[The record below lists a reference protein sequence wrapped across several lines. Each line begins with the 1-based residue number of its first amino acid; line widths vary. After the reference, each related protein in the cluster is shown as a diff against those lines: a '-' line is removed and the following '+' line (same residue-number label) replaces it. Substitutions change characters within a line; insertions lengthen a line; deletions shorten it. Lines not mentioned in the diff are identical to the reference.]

1 MITNITENFF
11 IKNVNSGCVNTRI
24 HRCLVS
30 TMTWRTTVY
39 FPRVF
44 LSESNKIL
52 DVHANVFLWCN
63 VTKPTATVYAS
74 ITLVLPC
81 LKIPRENQW
90 NCNKLDIPV
99 SLLKELI
106 INLLLLMNLSSLK
119 YILSELF
126 TFIKKIKNLFSQ
138 ENIFQI
144 WYVNF
149 PVAIIDKEISI
160 KF

>member
-11 IKNVNSGCVNTRI
+11 IKNVNSDCVNTRI

-44 LSESNKIL
+44 LLESNKIL
-52 DVHANVFLWCN
+52 DVHANVFLLCN

-81 LKIPRENQW
+81 LQIPREN
-90 NCNKLDIPV
+90 P
-99 SLLKELI
+99 
-106 INLLLLMNLSSLK
+106 
-119 YILSELF
+119 
-126 TFIKKIKNLFSQ
+126 
-138 ENIFQI
+138 
-144 WYVNF
+144 
-149 PVAIIDKEISI
+149 
-160 KF
+160 